1 MILDHIEYIED
12 VDVETGKIIIRE
24 RYQIDVKY
32 VCDIHEDKE
41 TKDNIKI
48 ELAKSIQELMVKDL
62 SGYFH
67 DSFTDEDIFY
77 ITRISHTTL
86 NKMRQLAEFT
96 KYMSVEQVKK
106 ILSAYAMLVDL
117 GFASKESTND

>member
-12 VDVETGKIIIRE
+12 VDVKTGKIIIRE
-24 RYQIDVKY
+24 RYQIAVSGACDV
-32 VCDIHEDKE
+32 HEDKE
-41 TKDNIKI
+41 IKDEIKVK
-48 ELAKSIQELMVKDL
+48 LAKSIQEQMVKDL

-67 DSFTDEDIFY
+67 DSFTDEDILY
-77 ITRISHTTL
+77 ITHIDHATL

-106 ILSAYAMLVDL
+106 ILSAYAIFVDL
-117 GFASKESTND
+117 GFASKE